1 MLKRAMILLVLL
13 SPWLAGASCDGA
25 DKFRNSKNF
34 LGVVELG
41 PFPKQA
47 PTVGG
52 YNLYMSEKP
61 GGPFEKVSD
70 QPVLG
75 YSKIMVPMLNPGQ
88 SYYFKMTSV
97 SKGNP
102 VRESVPSAVFV
113 RKAVAKQD

>member
-1 MLKRAMILLVLL
+1 MLKRVLVLMVL
-13 SPWLAGASCDGA
+13 LAPWLGGASCDGA

-41 PFPKQA
+41 PFPKQG

-52 YNLYMSEKP
+52 YNLYMSEKRE
-61 GGPFEKVSD
+61 GPYALVSE

-88 SYYFKMTSV
+88 PYYFKMTSV
-97 SKGNP
+97 SKGRP